1 MTVPEQQAEWAAEKA
16 AAKPCPTGRV
26 KVEGTV
32 VKVETKENKAHPWW
46 PKRTVMV
53 VKSVDGWLCWSSV
66 PKGATVEKDC
76 KIVFEV
82 TLTPSENDPKFAFGK
97 RPVLYVTSEE
107 KAALKA
113 AQKETPCT

>member
-16 AAKPCPTGRV
+16 LAKPCPTGRV

-82 TLTPSENDPKFAFGK
+82 TLTPSENDPKFGFGK
-97 RPVLYVTSEE
+97 IPKLIKE
-107 KAALKA
+107 K
-113 AQKETPCT
+113 T